1 MEGRER
7 EYVAVDMLMVE
18 EEGWYAPTKGHSV
31 NPQAAVVVNRSRALL
46 DMEALLP
53 AVFMLQIQDYRR
65 GRR

>member
-1 MEGRER
+1 M
-7 EYVAVDMLMVE
+7 VVDMLMVE
-18 EEGWYAPTKGHSV
+18 EEEWYAPTKGHSV